1 MYELMTQGGPVM
13 WPLLACS
20 IVALAVVF
28 ERAYFWIVASLRK
41 DQKLVNRIFTLT
53 EAGDFD
59 TAIREGEASR
69 CLVCRIL
76 TTGLAHRNYGLVQS
90 LEAAAMQEIERMKR
104 YLSVLDTI
112 ITLAPLLGILGTVSG
127 IIVSFDLLGNTG
139 IEDPK
144 AVTGG
149 IAQALLT
156 TAAGLAIAIVALLP
170 FNALTRKVEKVTR
183 YLEQLTTCYEVT
195 VQKGIEQIGKKGTRH
210 KESCLMPNA

>member
-1 MYELMTQGGPVM
+1 MYDLMIKGGPVM

-20 IVALAVVF
+20 VVALAVAA
-28 ERAYFWIVASLRK
+28 ERILFWIMVSIRK

-53 EAGDFD
+53 ERGDFD
-59 TAIREGEASR
+59 AAIAEGEASS

-76 TTGLAHRNYGLVQS
+76 TSGLAHRNYGLVQS
-90 LEAAAMQEIERMKR
+90 LEAAAMHEIEKMKR

-127 IIVSFDLLGNTG
+127 IIVSFDLLGTAG
-139 IEDPK
+139 IENPK

-170 FNALTRKVEKVTR
+170 YNALTRKVEKVTR
-183 YLEQLTTCYEVT
+183 YLEQLITCYEVT
-195 VQKGIEQIGKKGTRH
+195 VQKGTEAIGNRQ
-210 KESCLMPNA
+210 

>member
-1 MYELMTQGGPVM
+1 MYELMIKGGPVM

-20 IVALAVVF
+20 VLALAVVF
-28 ERAYFWIVASLRK
+28 ERLLFWLIISRRK
-41 DQKLVNRIFTLT
+41 NQNLINRIFTLT
-53 EAGDFD
+53 ETGDFE
-59 TAIREGEASR
+59 TAIQEGEGSQ

-76 TTGLAHRNYGLVQS
+76 TSGLAHRNYGLVQS
-90 LEAAAMQEIERMKR
+90 LEAAAMQEIEGMKR
-104 YLSVLDTI
+104 YLSVLDTV

-127 IIVSFDLLGNTG
+127 IIVSFDLLGSTG

-170 FNALTRKVEKVTR
+170 YNALSRKVEKVTR
-183 YLEQLTTCYEVT
+183 YLEQLVTCYEVT
-195 VQKGIEQIGKKGTRH
+195 VLKGLEKQ
-210 KESCLMPNA
+210 CD

>member
-1 MYELMTQGGPVM
+1 MYELMIKGGPVM

-28 ERAYFWIVASLRK
+28 ERIIFWMVVSQRK
-41 DQKLVNRIFTLT
+41 NQKLINRIFTLT
-53 EAGDFD
+53 EEGDFD
-59 TAIREGEASR
+59 TAIKEGEASL

-76 TTGLAHRNYGLVQS
+76 TSGLAHRNYGLVQS
-90 LEAAAMQEIERMKR
+90 LEAAAMQEIEKMKR

-127 IIVSFDLLGNTG
+127 IIISFDLLGTTG

-170 FNALTRKVEKVTR
+170 YNALTRKVERVTR
-183 YLEQLTTCYEVT
+183 YLEQLMTCYEVT
-195 VQKGIEQIGKKGTRH
+195 VQKGMEKR
-210 KESCLMPNA
+210 CN

>member
-1 MYELMTQGGPVM
+1 MVELMFKGGVIM

-28 ERAYFWIVASLRK
+28 ERLLFWLLVGMRK
-41 DQKLVNRIFTLT
+41 NQPLINRIFTLT
-53 EAGDFD
+53 EEGDFNA
-59 TAIREGEASR
+59 AIQEGETSS

-76 TTGLAHRNYGLVQS
+76 TAGLAHRNYGLVQS
-90 LEAAAMQEIERMKR
+90 LEAASMQEIEKMKR
-104 YLSVLDTI
+104 GLSVLDTI

-127 IIVSFDLLGNTG
+127 IIVSFDLLGAAG
-139 IEDPK
+139 IENPK

-170 FNALTRKVEKVTR
+170 YNAFTRKVEKVTR
-183 YLEQLTTCYEVT
+183 YIEQLVTCYEVT
-195 VQKGIEQIGKKGTRH
+195 VIKGQEKRKAAGTRH
-210 KESCLMPNA
+210 S

>member
-1 MYELMTQGGPVM
+1 MIMYELMVKGGPVM

-28 ERAYFWIVASLRK
+28 ERIIFWMVVSQRK
-41 DQKLVNRIFTLT
+41 NQKLINRIFTLT
-53 EAGDFD
+53 EEGDFD
-59 TAIREGEASR
+59 TAIKEGEASL

-76 TTGLAHRNYGLVQS
+76 TSGLAHRNYGLVQS
-90 LEAAAMQEIERMKR
+90 LEAAAMQEIEKMKR

-127 IIVSFDLLGNTG
+127 IIISFDLLGTTG

-170 FNALTRKVEKVTR
+170 YNALTRKVERVTR
-183 YLEQLTTCYEVT
+183 YLEQLVTCYEVT
-195 VQKGIEQIGKKGTRH
+195 VQKGMEKR
-210 KESCLMPNA
+210 CN

>member
-1 MYELMTQGGPVM
+1 MYELMIKGGPVM

-28 ERAYFWIVASLRK
+28 ERLLFWLVVSVRK
-41 DQKLVNRIFTLT
+41 NQHLVNRIFTLT
-53 EAGDFD
+53 ENGDFD
-59 TAIREGEASR
+59 TAIKEGESSN

-76 TTGLAHRNYGLVQS
+76 TAGLAHRNYGLVQS
-90 LEAAAMQEIERMKR
+90 LEAAAMHEIEKMKR

-127 IIVSFDLLGNTG
+127 IIVSFDLLGTAG

-144 AVTGG
+144 LVTGG

-170 FNALTRKVEKVTR
+170 YNTLTRKVEKVTR
-183 YLEQLTTCYEVT
+183 YLEQLVTCYEVT
-195 VQKGIEQIGKKGTRH
+195 VQKGQENR
-210 KESCLMPNA
+210 CD

>member
-1 MYELMTQGGPVM
+1 MYELMIKGGPVM

-20 IVALAVVF
+20 VVALAVVF
-28 ERAYFWIVASLRK
+28 ERLLFWLVVSVRK
-41 DQKLVNRIFTLT
+41 NQKLVNRIFTLT
-53 EAGDFD
+53 EEGDFD
-59 TAIREGEASR
+59 TAIKEGETSP

-76 TTGLAHRNYGLVQS
+76 TAGLAHRNYGLVQS
-90 LEAAAMQEIERMKR
+90 LEAAAMHEIEKMKR
-104 YLSVLDTI
+104 NLSVLDTI

-127 IIVSFDLLGNTG
+127 IIISFDLLGTAG

-170 FNALTRKVEKVTR
+170 YNALTRKVEKVTR
-183 YLEQLTTCYEVT
+183 YLEQLVTCYEVT
-195 VQKGIEQIGKKGTRH
+195 VQKGQENR
-210 KESCLMPNA
+210 